1 MIANSAQADSR
12 EGVSKPI
19 EDRIIATRTRFQKF
33 SNFFE
38 MAAASRKGS
47 ADAGKA
53 TYTVETDKNGRRRM
67 GKIVIGYLA
76 VMNLMVLA
84 VMEIDKEKAIRHAW
98 RIPEKVLFGVSL
110 LGGSIGTWLGMYLF
124 RHKTKHW
131 YFVIGMPL
139 ILIVQTMVAIMVM
152 Y

>member
-1 MIANSAQADSR
+1 MY
-12 EGVSKPI
+12 GVSKPI

-38 MAAASRKGS
+38 MEAASRKGS

-76 VMNLMVLA
+76 VMNLMGLA
-84 VMEIDKEKAIRHAW
+84 VMAIDKEKAIRHAW